1 MTTDPKAILARSM
14 YLEGVASYLQ
24 RMREQERAHL
34 ARELHDELGALLM
47 GAKLDVAC
55 LVSRLGGQ
63 SPEVDLRLQ
72 HLGDTL
78 NRGISLKSSIVEGL
92 CPSTLAN
99 LGLVA
104 SLEILAREFTASSG
118 IRIEADLQAVD
129 LDELT
134 QLAVYRLVQ
143 ESLTNVGKY
152 AAASAAKIVLRQSGS
167 EATVSVRDNGVGFD
181 VARLN
186 ACSHGLAG
194 MRHRV
199 EDRGGRLIVNSSPG
213 QGTQIVAMLPSPGTP
228 RIACVP
234 PRAEL
239 SRAPAA
245 APAVKL
251 PLQLARKPRH
261 AHLFRRH

>member
-1 MTTDPKAILARSM
+1 MTTDPKAILARSV
-14 YLEGVASYLQ
+14 YLEGLATYLQ
-24 RMREQERAHL
+24 GVREQERAHL

-72 HLGDTL
+72 HLSDTL
-78 NRGISLKSSIVEGL
+78 NHGISLKSSVVEGL
-92 CPSTLAN
+92 RPSTLAN

-104 SLEILAREFTASSG
+104 SLEILAREFAASSG

-152 AAASAAKIVLRQSGS
+152 AAASEAKIVLRQCGS
-167 EATVSVRDNGVGFD
+167 DATVTVHDNGVGFD

-186 ACSHGLAG
+186 TCSHGLAG

-199 EDRGGRLIVNSSPG
+199 EDRGGRLTVNSSPG
-213 QGTQIVAMLPSPGTP
+213 EGTQILAMLPSPCRP
-228 RIACVP
+228 RIDCVLQP
-234 PRAEL
+234 GDLPRK
-239 SRAPAA
+239 PTA
-245 APAVKL
+245 APGANL
-251 PLQLARKPRH
+251 LRQLARQPRH
-261 AHLFRRH
+261 AHLLRRH